1 MSADVVGKFNGA
13 SNTMSSGTEWIDRYV
28 NEVGRR
34 LPPKQRADVQ
44 QEIRSLIED
53 EVAGRLQAAADEGG
67 TQPSAEAVV
76 LAVLEQFGSP
86 EEMAARYQAPRYLIG
101 PAMFPVYQIVLG
113 IVLAVTLFANLL
125 ALAVAAGTGSVQ
137 PLLDTLADLFTGV
150 LQAFGTVTLIF
161 MALERLGI
169 SASQKKAAI
178 WEPRS
183 LPPVKDEQRISVF
196 EKAVE
201 IGFTAA
207 VLALAANYLSRGAT
221 VLYGGQWQPIPLFSP
236 EVLAYIPWL
245 MVIWGGDILV
255 NIVLLARGRWEPA
268 TRIAAMV
275 VDGANALVFYQLL
288 VGGPIAAWP
297 PLEPA
302 FRITAAIIFA
312 VSLWEVARQAWRLLH
327 SSSVGEAALHSQH
340 VV

>member
-1 MSADVVGKFNGA
+1 MSANVEVKPNGA
-13 SNTMSSGTEWIDRYV
+13 SNTMPTGTEWIDRYV

-34 LPPKQRADVQ
+34 LPPNQRVDVQ

-53 EVAGRLQAAADEGG
+53 EVAGRLQAAADEGSA
-67 TQPSAEAVV
+67 QLSAETTV
-76 LAVLEQFGSP
+76 LAVLEQFGPP

-113 IVLAVTLFANLL
+113 IVLTVTFFANLL
-125 ALAVAAGTGSVQ
+125 ALAVAAGAGSVQ
-137 PLLDTLADLFTGV
+137 PLLDTFADLFAGV

-161 MALERLGI
+161 MALERLGV
-169 SASQKKAAI
+169 SASQKKVAI
-178 WEPRS
+178 WDPRS

-207 VLALAANYLSRGAT
+207 VLGLAANYLNGRSAIFYSGE
-221 VLYGGQWQPIPLFSP
+221 WQPMSLFSP
-236 EVLAYIPWL
+236 EVLQYIPWL
-245 MVIWGGDILV
+245 MVIWGADILV

-288 VGGPIAAWP
+288 VGSPIAAWP
-297 PLEPA
+297 PLDPA

-312 VSLWEVARQAWRLLH
+312 VSVWEVARNAWRLLR
-327 SSSVGEAALHSQH
+327 SSTWGEATLHSQH
-340 VV
+340 LA

>member
-1 MSADVVGKFNGA
+1 MSVNVVVKPNAAGNPVP
-13 SNTMSSGTEWIDRYV
+13 TGTDWIDRYV

-53 EVAGRLQAAADEGG
+53 EVAERLHAAVDESGM
-67 TQPSAEAVV
+67 QPNVETTV
-76 LAVLEQFGSP
+76 LAVLEQFGAP

-113 IVLAVTLFANLL
+113 IVLTVTVFANLL

-137 PLLDTLADLFTGV
+137 PLLDTFANLFSGV

-161 MALERLGI
+161 VALERLGI
-169 SASQKKAAI
+169 SASQKKAAV
-178 WEPRS
+178 WDPRS

-207 VLALAANYLSRGAT
+207 VLVLAANYLNRGAG
-221 VLYGGQWQPIPLFSP
+221 VFYGGEWQPMSLFSP
-236 EVLAYIPWL
+236 EVLQYIPWL
-245 MVIWGGDILV
+245 MVIWGADILV

-268 TRIAAMV
+268 TRVASMV

-297 PLEPA
+297 PLDPA

-312 VSLWEVARQAWRLLH
+312 VSVWEVARQAWRLLR
-327 SSSVGEAALHSQH
+327 SSTWGEAAQHSQH